1 MAHQDGLPTSPA
13 NGLPTRTRRVR
24 SQSVPRPVPAIALS
38 RAGELWLANLRAL
51 NASQKSVQDRAA
63 TVRHFGWWLEHEASC
78 EPTLEHLTSP
88 RVREF
93 LNYCREANP
102 KGRFGCSH
110 PNAKRAARP
119 STIATLH
126 RDLKAFARFC
136 AEEEFLQEPLRN
148 LKAPRVPQDQ
158 IEPLTQEEVQKLLD
172 AVRSGYCPER
182 DRALML
188 VLLDSGMRLGELLS
202 LTIGDV
208 ADDTSHLTIVGKG
221 NKKRAAFLGRL
232 ARKALRSYLLRWR
245 GGAASTD
252 PLFVSVAGN
261 RPGEV
266 LRGDG
271 VRQMLR
277 RCAQAA
283 GITRPVGAHD
293 FRRTFAIT
301 FLRNGGSLLHLQ
313 DLLGHADV
321 AVLRR
326 YAKLCAQDLEDS
338 HRQHSPVDGL
348 RLR

>member
-13 NGLPTRTRRVR
+13 NGLPTLTRRVR
-24 SQSVPRPVPAIALS
+24 SQSVPRPVPAIPLS

-63 TVRHFGWWLEHEASC
+63 AVRHFGWWLEHEASC

-172 AVRSGYCPER
+172 AARSGYCPER

-245 GGAASTD
+245 GDAASTD

-271 VRQMLR
+271 VRPGRFKEPTRASVAPGNGLPR
-277 RCAQAA
+277 GADPRC
-283 GITRPVGAHD
+283 
-293 FRRTFAIT
+293 
-301 FLRNGGSLLHLQ
+301 GGTAPPRS
-313 DLLGHADV
+313 
-321 AVLRR
+321 
-326 YAKLCAQDLEDS
+326 
-338 HRQHSPVDGL
+338 
-348 RLR
+348 